1 MIVDIFSDGHI
12 HTHLCMHAV
21 GTMEQY
27 VQTAIE
33 KGLRHMVFM
42 EHLEEGIH
50 YLQRTWLTEE
60 DFDYFFE
67 EGNRLKKVYGEFI
80 EIGLGVEVGYNPQCP
95 EKILDRLAK
104 RTWDRIGL
112 SYHFYKVPG
121 DGHHL
126 NFLSRKQKNINAFI
140 SLGTPALLSHYF
152 NTLIEAVQVIP
163 ANVLCHLDAGLR
175 YVPGLSLNS
184 EHHDLIDKLLHR
196 VKKSGMALELNTS
209 GYTAR
214 NMVFPSTQL
223 IKKARELEIPMVAG
237 SDAHNPSQVGRSFRR
252 LSDDLKELFS

>member
-1 MIVDIFSDGHI
+1 MSVDIFSDGHI

-33 KGLRHMVFM
+33 KGLRRMMFL

-50 YLQRTWLTEE
+50 YLQRTWLTED
-60 DFDYFFE
+60 DFDYYFE
-67 EGNRLKKVYGEFI
+67 EGHRLKKVYGESI

-95 EKILDRLAK
+95 DKILDRLAM

-112 SYHFYKVPG
+112 SYHFYQAPG
-121 DGHHL
+121 NVRHL
-126 NFLSRKQKNINAFI
+126 NFLSRKQKDINAFI
-140 SLGTPALLSHYF
+140 SHGPPALLSHYF

-163 ANVLCHLDAGLR
+163 ADVLCHLDAGLR
-175 YVPGLSLNS
+175 HVPSLRLNS
-184 EHHDLIDKLLHR
+184 EHHDLIDKLLHQ
-196 VKKSGMALELNTS
+196 VKVSGMALELNTS
-209 GYTAR
+209 GYTTR
-214 NMVFPSTQL
+214 DMVFPSMQL
-223 IKKARELEIPMVAG
+223 IKKARELGISMVAG
-237 SDAHNPSQVGRSFRR
+237 SDAHNPSQVGRHFRR